1 MNGIIGV
8 IWEWTKA
15 EYKELKNRVASLME
29 ETTKFDV
36 RGDGGRL
43 LQMEMVVR
51 KAKFGELWRLFRNN
65 DTLLVQ

>member
-51 KAKFGELWRLFRNN
+51 KAKFGELWRLLRNK

>member
-8 IWEWTKA
+8 IWEWTKT

-51 KAKFGELWRLFRNN
+51 KAKFGELWRLLRNK